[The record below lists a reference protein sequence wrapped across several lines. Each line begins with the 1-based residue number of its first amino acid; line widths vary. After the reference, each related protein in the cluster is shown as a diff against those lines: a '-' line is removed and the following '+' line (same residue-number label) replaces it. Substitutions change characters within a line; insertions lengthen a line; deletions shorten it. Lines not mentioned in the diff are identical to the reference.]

1 MSKRRILIFILLVL
15 SAMLAAVW
23 LHGLNPATSPILV
36 SILIVAV
43 FPIVAFAATTKP
55 LWDFVEN
62 VLDESNLQQ
71 LATRFYLYGRG
82 GSGKTTLIKSWLG
95 GEVRPEQATK
105 YFAYYTAEKY
115 VSLETKKRWR
125 VVVSDY
131 QGQSPSQNTLNA
143 SEKVIG
149 PVNNRQV
156 NAVFF
161 IVDITPRIE
170 KNGQP
175 LATPELVEWLATDT
189 EAKIEKRVEQH
200 LEYIVP
206 AILEIVFSTVY
217 SKNLLNVTLVIN
229 KIDLLR
235 DVVAMG
241 CIPGVSLANV
251 EEYARN
257 RFRRIETN
265 IREAC
270 DRASTSDS
278 HTIHFQVAIVS
289 AMTGQGVAK
298 LFNDIVRYHADL
310 GSTGSAPRRKERKR
324 RRAAVSSR

>member
-1 MSKRRILIFILLVL
+1 MSKRRILIFVLLVAF
-15 SAMLAAVW
+15 AMLAAIW
-23 LHGLNPATSPILV
+23 LQGINPAASPILV

-62 VLDESNLQQ
+62 ILDESNLQQ
-71 LATRFYLYGRG
+71 MATRFYLYGRG

-115 VSLETKKRWR
+115 VDLETKKRWR

-143 SEKVIG
+143 SAKVIG
-149 PVNNRQV
+149 PTSNRAV
-156 NAVFF
+156 NAAFF
-161 IVDITPRIE
+161 IVDIAPRIE
-170 KNGQP
+170 KGGQP
-175 LATPELVEWLATDT
+175 LATPELVEWLSTDT

-241 CIPGVSLANV
+241 CIPGVSLGNV
-251 EEYARN
+251 DDYVRN
-257 RFRRIETN
+257 LFKKVEHNVRD
-265 IREAC
+265 AC

-278 HTIHFQVAIVS
+278 HTINFQVVVVS
-289 AMTGQGVAK
+289 AVTGQGVAK
-298 LFNDIVRYHADL
+298 LFNEIVRQHAIQ
-310 GSTGSAPRRKERKR
+310 GSNSTAPRRTARRR
-324 RRAAVSSR
+324 RRAAASR

>member
-1 MSKRRILIFILLVL
+1 MSKRRILVFILLVVF
-15 SAMLAAVW
+15 AMLAAVW
-23 LHGLNPATSPILV
+23 LQSLGSAASPILV
-36 SILIVAV
+36 SILIVSV

-62 VLDESNLQQ
+62 LLDENNLLQ

-115 VSLETKKRWR
+115 VDLETKKRWR

-156 NAVFF
+156 NGVFF
-161 IVDITPRIE
+161 IVDIAPRIE

-175 LATPELVEWLATDT
+175 LSTPELVEWLSTET
-189 EAKIEKRVEQH
+189 EAKIEKRIEQH

-251 EEYARN
+251 EDYARN
-257 RFRRIETN
+257 LFRKIEHN

-298 LFNDIVRYHADL
+298 LFNDIVRQHADI
-310 GSTGSAPRRKERKR
+310 GSSQPAARRPARKR
-324 RRAAVSSR
+324 RRPAASRS